1 MNLID
6 THTHMFSSQFDQDRE
21 QIVKE
26 CIESGI
32 ETLLLPNINSETI
45 DAMWSLCDLF
55 PKNCFPMIGLHPCDV
70 KEDYQKE
77 LDIVLQ
83 ELKNRK
89 YVAVGE
95 IGIDLHWDK
104 TTVDIQKNAFDQQI
118 KWAIEFD
125 LPIAIHIR
133 ESFEEVFEV
142 LEQNVHPKL
151 RGVFHCFTG
160 TLEQAQ
166 KAISMGFMLGVGGVV
181 TFKNSGVDKVLEN
194 IDLKHLVLETDS
206 PYLAPTPL
214 RGKRNDSR
222 NLQLICD
229 KLAQLNDLESSEV
242 ARITSKNA
250 QTLFKL

>member
-45 DAMWSLCDLF
+45 DAMWNLCDLF

-77 LDIVLQ
+77 LDIVLK

-104 TTVDIQKNAFDQQI
+104 TTEDIQKKAFDQQI

-142 LEQNVHPKL
+142 LEQNIHPKL

-181 TFKNSGVDKVLEN
+181 TFKNSGVDKVIEN
-194 IDLKHLVLETDS
+194 VDLKHLVLETDS

-250 QTLFKL
+250 KTLFNL

>member
-6 THTHMFSSQFDQDRE
+6 THTHMFSSQFDEDRE

-142 LEQNVHPKL
+142 LEQNIHPKL

-166 KAISMGFMLGVGGVV
+166 KAISMGFMLGIGGVV

>member
-1 MNLID
+1 
-6 THTHMFSSQFDQDRE
+6 MFSSQFDQDRE

-45 DAMWSLCDLF
+45 DAMWNLCDLF

-77 LDIVLQ
+77 LDIVLK

-104 TTVDIQKNAFDQQI
+104 TTEDIQKKAFDQQI

-142 LEQNVHPKL
+142 LEQNIHPKL

-181 TFKNSGVDKVLEN
+181 TFKNSGVDKVIEN
-194 IDLKHLVLETDS
+194 VDLKHLVLETDS

-229 KLAQLNDLESSEV
+229 KLAQLNDLESNEV

-250 QTLFKL
+250 KTLFNL

>member
-6 THTHMFSSQFDQDRE
+6 THTHMFSSQFDEDRE
-21 QIVKE
+21 QIIKE

-45 DAMWSLCDLF
+45 EAMWSLCNSF
-55 PKNCFPMIGLHPCDV
+55 PNNCFPMIGLHPCDI
-70 KEDYQKE
+70 KEDYVKE
-77 LDIVLQ
+77 LNIVLQ
-83 ELKNRK
+83 ELKSRK

-104 TTVDIQKNAFDQQI
+104 STIEIQKKAFDQQI
-118 KWAIEFD
+118 KWALEFD

-133 ESFEEVFEV
+133 ESFKEVFQV
-142 LEQNVHPKL
+142 LEQNLHPNL

-160 TLEQAQ
+160 NLDQAQ

-181 TFKNSGVDKVLEN
+181 TFKNSGVDKVLQN

-222 NLQLICD
+222 NLKLICD
-229 KLAQLNDLESSEV
+229 KLAQINGLTSDQV
-242 ARITSKNA
+242 AKITTKNA
-250 QTLFKL
+250 KTLFKL

>member
-6 THTHMFSSQFDQDRE
+6 THTHMFSSQFDEDRE
-21 QIVKE
+21 QIVKQ

-77 LDIVLQ
+77 LDIVVQ

-104 TTVDIQKNAFDQQI
+104 TTLDIQKNAFDQQI

-142 LEQNVHPKL
+142 LEQNIHPKL

-242 ARITSKNA
+242 ARITTKNA
-250 QTLFKL
+250 QTLFNL

>member
-6 THTHMFSSQFDQDRE
+6 THTHMFSSQFDEDRE

-142 LEQNVHPKL
+142 LEQNIHPKL

-206 PYLAPTPL
+206 PYLAPTPI

>member
-77 LDIVLQ
+77 LDIVLK

-104 TTVDIQKNAFDQQI
+104 TTEDIQKKAFDQQI

-142 LEQNVHPKL
+142 LEQNIHPKL

-181 TFKNSGVDKVLEN
+181 TFKNSGVDKVIEN
-194 IDLKHLVLETDS
+194 VDLKHLVLETDS

-229 KLAQLNDLESSEV
+229 KLAQLNDLESNEV

-250 QTLFKL
+250 KTLFNL

>member
-6 THTHMFSSQFDQDRE
+6 THTHMFSSQFDEDRE

-70 KEDYQKE
+70 KEDYQIE

-133 ESFEEVFEV
+133 ESFEEVFEI
-142 LEQNVHPKL
+142 LEQNIHPKL

-229 KLAQLNDLESSEV
+229 KLAQLNDIESSEV

-250 QTLFKL
+250 QTLFNL

>member
-1 MNLID
+1 
-6 THTHMFSSQFDQDRE
+6 MFSSQFDEDRE

-142 LEQNVHPKL
+142 LEQNIHPKL

-229 KLAQLNDLESSEV
+229 KLAQLNNLESSEV

>member
-6 THTHMFSSQFDQDRE
+6 THTHMFSSQFDEDRE
-21 QIVKE
+21 QIVKQ

-77 LDIVLQ
+77 LDMVVQ

-104 TTVDIQKNAFDQQI
+104 TTLDIQKNAFDQQI
-118 KWAIEFD
+118 KWALEFD

-133 ESFEEVFEV
+133 ESFEEVFQV
-142 LEQNVHPKL
+142 LEQNLHPNL

-160 TLEQAQ
+160 NLNQAQ

-181 TFKNSGVDKVLEN
+181 TFKNSGVDKVLQN

-222 NLQLICD
+222 NLKLICD
-229 KLAQLNDLESSEV
+229 KLAQINGLTSDQV
-242 ARITSKNA
+242 AKITTKNA
-250 QTLFKL
+250 KTLFKL

>member
-6 THTHMFSSQFDQDRE
+6 THTHMFSSQFDEDRE

-45 DAMWSLCDLF
+45 DAMWNLCDLF

-77 LDIVLQ
+77 LDIVLR

-104 TTVDIQKNAFDQQI
+104 TTVDIQKKAFDQLI

-142 LEQNVHPKL
+142 LEQNIHPKL

-160 TLEQAQ
+160 TIEQAQ
-166 KAISMGFMLGVGGVV
+166 RAISMGFMLGVGGVV

-194 IDLKHLVLETDS
+194 IDLKYLVLETDS

-214 RGKRNDSR
+214 RGKRNDST

-242 ARITSKNA
+242 ARITTKNA
-250 QTLFKL
+250 QTLFNL

>member
-6 THTHMFSSQFDQDRE
+6 THTHMFSSQFDEDRE

-70 KEDYQKE
+70 KEDYQQE
-77 LDIVLQ
+77 LEIVLQ

-104 TTVDIQKNAFDQQI
+104 TTVDIQKNAFNQQI

-142 LEQNVHPKL
+142 LEQNIHPKL

-206 PYLAPTPL
+206 PYLAPSPL

-250 QTLFKL
+250 QTLFNL

>member
-6 THTHMFSSQFDQDRE
+6 THTHMFSSQFDEDRE

-77 LDIVLQ
+77 LGIVLQ

-142 LEQNVHPKL
+142 LEQNIHPKL

-242 ARITSKNA
+242 SRITSKNA
-250 QTLFKL
+250 KTLFKL

>member
-6 THTHMFSSQFDQDRE
+6 THTHMFSSQFDEDRE

-142 LEQNVHPKL
+142 LEQNIHPKL

-250 QTLFKL
+250 QTLFNL

>member
-1 MNLID
+1 MID

-77 LDIVLQ
+77 LEIVLK

-104 TTVDIQKNAFDQQI
+104 TTEDIQKKAFDQQI

-142 LEQNVHPKL
+142 LEQNIHPKL

-181 TFKNSGVDKVLEN
+181 TFKNSGVDKVIEN
-194 IDLKHLVLETDS
+194 VDLKHLVLETDS

-250 QTLFKL
+250 KTLFKL

>member
-6 THTHMFSSQFDQDRE
+6 THTHMFSSQFDEDRE

-77 LDIVLQ
+77 LGIVLQ

-142 LEQNVHPKL
+142 LEQNIHPKL

-250 QTLFKL
+250 KTLFKL

>member
-6 THTHMFSSQFDQDRE
+6 THTHMFSSQFDEDRE

-142 LEQNVHPKL
+142 LEQNIHPKL

>member
-6 THTHMFSSQFDQDRE
+6 THTHMFSSQFDEDRE

-45 DAMWSLCDLF
+45 EAMWSLCNSF
-55 PKNCFPMIGLHPCDV
+55 PNNCFPMIGLHPCDV
-70 KEDYQKE
+70 KEDYVKE
-77 LDIVLQ
+77 LNIVLQ
-83 ELKNRK
+83 ELKSRK

-104 TTVDIQKNAFDQQI
+104 STIEIQKKAFDQQI
-118 KWAIEFD
+118 KWALEFD

-133 ESFEEVFEV
+133 ESFEEVFQV
-142 LEQNVHPKL
+142 LEQNLHPNL

-160 TLEQAQ
+160 NLDQAQ

-181 TFKNSGVDKVLEN
+181 TFKNSGVDKVLQN

-222 NLQLICD
+222 NLKLICD
-229 KLAQLNDLESSEV
+229 KLAQINGLTSDQV
-242 ARITSKNA
+242 AKITTKNA
-250 QTLFKL
+250 KTLFKL

>member
-6 THTHMFSSQFDQDRE
+6 THTHLFSSQFDEDRE
-21 QIVKE
+21 QIVKQ

-70 KEDYQKE
+70 KKDYQKE
-77 LDIVLQ
+77 LDMVVQ

-104 TTVDIQKNAFDQQI
+104 TTLDIQKNAFDQQI

-142 LEQNVHPKL
+142 LEQNIHPKL

-242 ARITSKNA
+242 ARITTKNA
-250 QTLFKL
+250 QTLFNL

>member
-1 MNLID
+1 MID
-6 THTHMFSSQFDQDRE
+6 THTHMFSSQFDEDRE

-104 TTVDIQKNAFDQQI
+104 TTVDVQKNAFDQQI

-142 LEQNVHPKL
+142 LEQNIHPKL

>member
-1 MNLID
+1 
-6 THTHMFSSQFDQDRE
+6 
-21 QIVKE
+21 
-26 CIESGI
+26 
-32 ETLLLPNINSETI
+32 
-45 DAMWSLCDLF
+45 
-55 PKNCFPMIGLHPCDV
+55 MIGLHPCDV

-118 KWAIEFD
+118 KWAIDFD

-142 LEQNVHPKL
+142 LEQNIHPKL

>member
-1 MNLID
+1 
-6 THTHMFSSQFDQDRE
+6 MFSSQFDEDRE

-70 KEDYQKE
+70 KEDYQQE
-77 LDIVLQ
+77 LEIVLQ

-104 TTVDIQKNAFDQQI
+104 TTVDIQKNAFNQQI

-142 LEQNVHPKL
+142 LEQNIHPKL

-194 IDLKHLVLETDS
+194 IDLKHLILETDS
-206 PYLAPTPL
+206 PYLAPSPL

-250 QTLFKL
+250 QTLFNL

>member
-1 MNLID
+1 
-6 THTHMFSSQFDQDRE
+6 MFSSQFDEDRE
-21 QIVKE
+21 QIIKE
-26 CIESGI
+26 CIECGI

-45 DAMWSLCDLF
+45 EAMWSLCNSF
-55 PKNCFPMIGLHPCDV
+55 PNNCFPMIGLHPCDV
-70 KEDYQKE
+70 KEDYVKE
-77 LDIVLQ
+77 LNIVLQ
-83 ELKNRK
+83 ELKSRK

-104 TTVDIQKNAFDQQI
+104 STIEIQKKAFDQQI
-118 KWAIEFD
+118 KWALEFD

-133 ESFEEVFEV
+133 ESFEEVFQV
-142 LEQNVHPKL
+142 LEQNLHPNL

-160 TLEQAQ
+160 NLDQAQ

-181 TFKNSGVDKVLEN
+181 TFKNSGVDKVLQS

-222 NLQLICD
+222 NLKLICD
-229 KLAQLNDLESSEV
+229 KLAQINGLTSDQV
-242 ARITSKNA
+242 AKITTKNA
-250 QTLFKL
+250 KTLFKL

>member
-1 MNLID
+1 
-6 THTHMFSSQFDQDRE
+6 MFSSQFDQDRE

-118 KWAIEFD
+118 KWAIDFD

-142 LEQNVHPKL
+142 LEQNIHPKL

>member
-6 THTHMFSSQFDQDRE
+6 THTHMFSSQFDEDRE

-32 ETLLLPNINSETI
+32 ETLLLPNINSKTI
-45 DAMWSLCDLF
+45 DAMWNLCDLF

-77 LDIVLQ
+77 LDIVLR

-104 TTVDIQKNAFDQQI
+104 TTLNIQKKAFDQQI

-142 LEQNVHPKL
+142 LEQNIHPKL

-160 TLEQAQ
+160 TIEQAQ
-166 KAISMGFMLGVGGVV
+166 RAISMGFMLGVGGVV

-194 IDLKHLVLETDS
+194 IDLKYLVLETDS

-214 RGKRNDSR
+214 RGKRNDST

-242 ARITSKNA
+242 ARITTKNA
-250 QTLFKL
+250 QTLFNL

>member
-6 THTHMFSSQFDQDRE
+6 THTHMFSSQFDEDRE

-104 TTVDIQKNAFDQQI
+104 TTVDIQKSAFDQQI

-142 LEQNVHPKL
+142 LEQNIHPKL

-194 IDLKHLVLETDS
+194 IDLKHLILETDS

>member
-1 MNLID
+1 
-6 THTHMFSSQFDQDRE
+6 MFSSQFDEDRE

-142 LEQNVHPKL
+142 LEQNIHPKL

>member
-166 KAISMGFMLGVGGVV
+166 KATSMGFMLGVGGVV

>member
-6 THTHMFSSQFDQDRE
+6 THTHMFSSQFDEDRE

-26 CIESGI
+26 CIESGV

-70 KEDYQKE
+70 KEDYQIE

-142 LEQNVHPKL
+142 LEQNIHPKL

-229 KLAQLNDLESSEV
+229 KLAQLNDIESSEV

-250 QTLFKL
+250 QTLFNL

>member
-6 THTHMFSSQFDQDRE
+6 THTHMFSSQFDEDRE

-70 KEDYQKE
+70 KEDCQKE
-77 LDIVLQ
+77 LGIVLQ

-142 LEQNVHPKL
+142 LEQNIHPKL

-250 QTLFKL
+250 KTLFKL

>member
-1 MNLID
+1 MID
-6 THTHMFSSQFDQDRE
+6 THTHMFSSQFDEDRE

-142 LEQNVHPKL
+142 LEQNIHPKL

>member
-1 MNLID
+1 
-6 THTHMFSSQFDQDRE
+6 MFSSQFDEDRE
-21 QIVKE
+21 QIIKE

-45 DAMWSLCDLF
+45 EAMWSLCNSF
-55 PKNCFPMIGLHPCDV
+55 PNNCFPMIGLHPCDV
-70 KEDYQKE
+70 KEDYVKE
-77 LDIVLQ
+77 LNIVLQ
-83 ELKNRK
+83 ELKSRK

-104 TTVDIQKNAFDQQI
+104 STIEIQKKAFDQQI
-118 KWAIEFD
+118 KWALEFD

-133 ESFEEVFEV
+133 ESFEEVFQV
-142 LEQNVHPKL
+142 LEQNLHPNL

-160 TLEQAQ
+160 NLDQAQ

-181 TFKNSGVDKVLEN
+181 TFKNSGVDKVLQN

-222 NLQLICD
+222 NLKLICD
-229 KLAQLNDLESSEV
+229 KLAQINGLTSDQV
-242 ARITSKNA
+242 AKITTKNA
-250 QTLFKL
+250 KTLFKL

>member
-6 THTHMFSSQFDQDRE
+6 THTHMFSSQFDEDRE
-21 QIVKE
+21 QIIKE

-45 DAMWSLCDLF
+45 EAMWSLCNSF
-55 PKNCFPMIGLHPCDV
+55 PNNCFPMIGLHPCDV
-70 KEDYQKE
+70 KEDYVKE
-77 LDIVLQ
+77 LNIVLQ
-83 ELKNRK
+83 ELKSRK

-104 TTVDIQKNAFDQQI
+104 STIEIQKKAFDQQI
-118 KWAIEFD
+118 KWALEFD

-133 ESFEEVFEV
+133 ESFKEVFQV
-142 LEQNVHPKL
+142 LEQNLHPNL

-160 TLEQAQ
+160 NLDQAQ

-181 TFKNSGVDKVLEN
+181 TFKNSGVDKVLQN

-222 NLQLICD
+222 NLKLICD
-229 KLAQLNDLESSEV
+229 KLAQINGLTSDQV
-242 ARITSKNA
+242 AKITTKNA
-250 QTLFKL
+250 KTLFKL

>member
-6 THTHMFSSQFDQDRE
+6 THTHMFSSQFDEDRE

-45 DAMWSLCDLF
+45 ESMWSLCHLF
-55 PKNCFPMIGLHPCDV
+55 PKNCFAMIGLHPCDV

-104 TTVDIQKNAFDQQI
+104 STIDIQKKAFDQQI

-133 ESFEEVFEV
+133 ESFEEVFEL
-142 LEQNVHPKL
+142 LEQNIHPKL

-160 TLEQAQ
+160 TLEQAK

-181 TFKNSGVDKVLEN
+181 TFKNSGVDAVLEH

-222 NLQLICD
+222 NLQLICR
-229 KLAQLNDLESSEV
+229 KLAQLNDLETSEV
-242 ARITSKNA
+242 ARITTKNA
-250 QTLFKL
+250 QNLFNL

>member
-6 THTHMFSSQFDQDRE
+6 THTHMFSSQFDEDRE

-70 KEDYQKE
+70 KEDYQIE

-142 LEQNVHPKL
+142 LEQNIHPKL

-229 KLAQLNDLESSEV
+229 KLAQLNDIESSEV

-250 QTLFKL
+250 QTLFNL